1 QRRNEMMSPIQLG
14 LPKGRMCDG
23 VQALMADAGCPVRTT
38 ARDYRASIALPG
50 FEAKILKPQGIVE
63 MLAAGR
69 RDIGFAGADWVCEL
83 DADLVE
89 LLDTGLDQVR
99 IVAAAPEML
108 LEDGRLPDRRL
119 VVASEYARLT
129 QAWIA
134 KRDLDATFLR
144 SWGATEVLPPEDADC
159 IVDNTATG
167 STLAANRLA
176 IIDTLMTSSTR
187 LYANPRALDNTDRR
201 GLIED
206 FVLLLSSVIAA
217 RNRVML
223 ELNVGEADLAR
234 VVEIVPCMRRPTIA
248 SLYGDDAFAVKV
260 AVPRAELADL
270 IPVLKRAGA
279 TDVVVSRID
288 QIVP

>member
-1 QRRNEMMSPIQLG
+1 MSAPVQLG
-14 LPKGRMCDG
+14 LPKGRMSEG
-23 VQALMADAGCPVRTT
+23 VQALMADAGCPVKTM
-38 ARDYRASIALPG
+38 ARNYRASISLAG
-50 FEAKILKPQGIVE
+50 FEAKLLKPQGIVE

-69 RDIGFAGADWVCEL
+69 RDIGFAGADWVAEL
-83 DADLVE
+83 DAELVE
-89 LLDTGLDQVR
+89 LLDTGLDTVR
-99 IVAAAPEML
+99 IVAAAPDAL
-108 LEDGRLPDRRL
+108 LKGGRLPRRRL

-134 KRDLDATFLR
+134 QSDLDATFLR

-167 STLAANRLA
+167 STLEANRLT

-187 LYANPRALDNTDRR
+187 LYANPQALEDPERR

-206 FVLLLSSVIAA
+206 FVLLLTSVIAA
-217 RNRVML
+217 RSRVML
-223 ELNVGEADLAR
+223 ELNVGKADLER
-234 VVEIVPCMRRPTIA
+234 VVAIVPSMRQPTVA
-248 SLYGDDAFAVKV
+248 SLYGDEAFALKV
-260 AVPRAELADL
+260 AVPREDLASL

-288 QIVP
+288 QIVT